1 MAAVTS
7 VTKEVG
13 MPHIGSKVLIIRYT
27 KANAG
32 DTYDASAEFTVVRGV
47 WARSAAGATD
57 DPATIASNTTVTL
70 SAGTG
75 AGYAIIWGN

>member
-13 MPHIGSKVLIIRYT
+13 TPHLGSKVLLIRYT
-27 KANAG
+27 KANTT
-32 DTYDASAEFTVVRGV
+32 DTYDASAEFTIVRGV

-57 DPATIASNTTVTL
+57 DPATIESNTTVQL
-70 SAGTG
+70 SAGIN